1 MCLSNR
7 VLWPNGEGG
16 YDLLEYGV
24 DIPGGGSGP
33 CGIISP
39 SAEVFPP
46 AGEWPSGVIFFHTHP
61 YAPGEFVPACGTVR
75 AGPSPGDRAHLEW
88 LRNTFDADV
97 KGMVEDKMAV
107 YRYGDE
113 VDEDQPPTQRCR

>member
-1 MCLSNR
+1 
-7 VLWPNGEGG
+7 
-16 YDLLEYGV
+16 
-24 DIPGGGSGP
+24 
-33 CGIISP
+33 
-39 SAEVFPP
+39 
-46 AGEWPSGVIFFHTHP
+46 
-61 YAPGEFVPACGTVR
+61 VPACGTVR